1 MYRMTDEEIAKLA
14 ATGKQYD
21 PMEGGEKISGAKGL
35 YATKPQDYLRRK
47 PIVTE
52 LIKHG
57 KGYLTDQSG
66 NHEVTIEWNLNKA
79 AQKDKVF
86 KLTIDDK
93 EVYLDME
100 ELFFYTRIMFV
111 K

>member
-1 MYRMTDEEIAKLA
+1 MPSMTPEEIARIA

-21 PMEGGEKISGAKGL
+21 PMEGGEKITGAKGT

-52 LIKHG
+52 LVKHG

-66 NHEVTIEWNLNKA
+66 NHEVSLEWNLNEA
-79 AQKDKVF
+79 AQKDKIF
-86 KLTIDDK
+86 KLIVDDK
-93 EVYLDME
+93 EVYIDME